1 MAKVLYLDQD
11 ACIGCETCTRICPK
25 VFHMVSE
32 HKAGILNP
40 KGDSVEKIEEAMDNC
55 PVACITWDDE

>member
-1 MAKVLYLDQD
+1 MPRIPTLDQD
-11 ACIGCETCTRICPK
+11 ACIGCETCARNCPL

-40 KGDSVEKIEEAMDNC
+40 SGDTESAIEVAMDEC
-55 PVACITWDDE
+55 PVACINWEV